1 MNTTYK
7 VQISQRAFTSLIECI
22 SFVKRVSPE
31 SSDNLY
37 REIMEAIQ
45 SLSTLPKRNPEVES
59 LKIQNNPTRKMI
71 INNGRYIILYRIDG
85 NQVIIYDVLDGRKDN
100 KVIGALL

>member
-1 MNTTYK
+1 MNTTYE

-31 SSDNLY
+31 SADSLY
-37 REIMEAIQ
+37 REIMVAIQ
-45 SLSTLPKRNPEVES
+45 SLSTLPKRNPEVEG

-71 INNGRYIILYRIDG
+71 INNGRYVILYRIDG
-85 NQVIIYDVLDGRKDN
+85 DKVIVYDVLDSRKDN
-100 KVIGALL
+100 KTISALL